1 METWELFLALFVIV
15 LIFKALESMVSSIID
30 FTKDLLKQ
38 SKKKE
43 PIYDGRNGNGYQPA
57 GQEQD
62 FIPPDNDGTGEVD
75 PNGV

>member
-15 LIFKALESMVSSIID
+15 LIFKALESMVSSIIEWV
-30 FTKDLLKQ
+30 KDLLKQ